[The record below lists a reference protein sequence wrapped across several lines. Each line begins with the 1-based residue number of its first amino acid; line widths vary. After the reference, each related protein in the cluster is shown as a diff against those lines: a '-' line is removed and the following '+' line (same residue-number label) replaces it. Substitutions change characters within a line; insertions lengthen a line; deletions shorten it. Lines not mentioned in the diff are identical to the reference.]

1 MPFRTRQGIICQKID
16 DELVLL
22 DRHREQIHQLNSVA
36 SLIWEKL
43 ASGTE
48 MDDIIQL
55 LTTRYAVDETTAR
68 NDIEQLISDLQQK
81 ELIEGVQN
89 EEKA

>member
-81 ELIEGVQN
+81 ELIEGVHH
-89 EEKA
+89 EEA